1 MAKVYIVN
9 DEKEIEVKDGELL
22 GVLDGKTSILFACHE
37 GVCGSCLT
45 HVLEGAENLE
55 TPSDYEKAQLEVM
68 GAQPDQ
74 RLLCITK
81 IKGGYVKL
89 KQW

>member
-9 DEKEIEVKDGELL
+9 DDKTIELNDGESL
-22 GVLDGKTSILFACHE
+22 GTLDGKCSILFACHE

-45 HVLEGAENLE
+45 HVVEGMENLE
-55 TPSDYEKAQLEVM
+55 QPSEYEKGQLSMM

-81 IKGGYVKL
+81 IKSGSVKL
-89 KQW
+89 KQ